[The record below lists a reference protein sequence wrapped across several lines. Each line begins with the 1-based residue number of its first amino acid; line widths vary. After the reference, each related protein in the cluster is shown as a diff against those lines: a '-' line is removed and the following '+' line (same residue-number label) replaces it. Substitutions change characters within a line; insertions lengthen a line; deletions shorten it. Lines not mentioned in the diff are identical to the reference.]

1 MFFDSG
7 DGSFYYVVQG
17 CLNPQMWRSP
27 GYEGLTPSCQWINLQ
42 IVQGSSVLKV
52 VQLALGIQWFCICRI
67 NQSQIE
73 NIWEKKIS
81 ESSKNQHLN
90 LPCAG
95 NYLHSIYTV

>member
-1 MFFDSG
+1 MFFDSA

-73 NIWEKKIS
+73 NIWKKRFQKVPKI
-81 ESSKNQHLN
+81 N
-90 LPCAG
+90 
-95 NYLHSIYTV
+95 T